1 MCARRFK
8 FESNRNPPAWWF
20 DHRVCPLN
28 PLPHVCVAD
37 RFGPDWCYPN
47 SPQGSNYGLPALQH
61 ELGLRREQHR
71 YSAVAILAPGR
82 SAAIDALAAP
92 PCGGERAV
100 SQRNRTFVPQWHTF
114 CHNTSAPA
122 ALQLIAEMW
131 LAAHACPL
139 LLNAHSTL
147 QYLILAL
154 RNRVSD
160 AAPCSASTLS
170 IRTSSSS
177 SRACESAEPFY
188 PNASWNEQ
196 YARCRNDHNTFCTRE
211 EVDASRAPTL
221 AVNRSKLPAR
231 RPPVRTRKTRANG
244 QQCALQ

>member
-61 ELGLRREQHR
+61 ELGLRQEQHR

-139 LLNAHSTL
+139 LLNAAVPDPGTTQPCLRRGTVQRLDAVHQNL
-147 QYLILAL
+147 KLLEPCVRIGGAL
-154 RNRVSD
+154 LPQRVLERTVR
-160 AAPCSASTLS
+160 ALS
-170 IRTSSSS
+170 
-177 SRACESAEPFY
+177 
-188 PNASWNEQ
+188 
-196 YARCRNDHNTFCTRE
+196 
-211 EVDASRAPTL
+211 
-221 AVNRSKLPAR
+221 K
-231 RPPVRTRKTRANG
+231 
-244 QQCALQ
+244 